1 MAYTC
6 VDCGANAEIY
16 DDNGAP
22 FCLLCLN
29 VRDRK
34 SSMQDA
40 AIRDMLQSTREEYN
54 RALKD
59 LTAANAL
66 LGDLDPGRPDGTA
79 SLRKANARFAKA
91 REAYGE
97 ALNALICNG
106 RRPVNAPRKSPPNP
120 SSLTV

>member
-1 MAYTC
+1 MVYKC

-16 DDNGAP
+16 DDNECP

-34 SSMQDA
+34 SRMQDA
-40 AIRDMLQSTREEYN
+40 AIRDRVQSTREEYN

-59 LTAANAL
+59 LRAAHAL
-66 LGDLDPGRPDGTA
+66 LGDLDPGHPDGTA
-79 SLRKANARFAKA
+79 SLRKANARITKA
-91 REAYGE
+91 REAYEE
-97 ALNALICNG
+97 ALNALICNS
-106 RRPVNAPRKSPPNP
+106 RRSVNAPRKSPQKP

>member
-1 MAYTC
+1 MAYKC

-29 VRDRK
+29 VRDLK
-34 SSMQDA
+34 SRMQNT
-40 AIRDMLQSTREEYN
+40 AIRDRVQSTREEYN

-59 LTAANAL
+59 LTAAHAL
-66 LGDLDPGRPDGTA
+66 LGDLDPGHPDGTA

-91 REAYGE
+91 REAYEE
-97 ALNALICNG
+97 ALNALICN
-106 RRPVNAPRKSPPNP
+106 RRRSVNALCKSPQNP
-120 SSLTV
+120 VP